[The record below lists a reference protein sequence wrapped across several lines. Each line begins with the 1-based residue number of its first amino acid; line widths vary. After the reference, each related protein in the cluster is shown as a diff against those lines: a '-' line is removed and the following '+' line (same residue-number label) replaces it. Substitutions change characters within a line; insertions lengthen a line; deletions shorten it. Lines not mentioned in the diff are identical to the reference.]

1 MCLYDPIIKP
11 RRDCLRINSAKVN
24 SSGGVNALNME
35 RATNPE
41 WGVTP
46 IVLSDNPMATQ

>member
-1 MCLYDPIIKP
+1 MHPYDPIINP
-11 RRDCLRINSAKVN
+11 RHDGLRVNSAKVN

-41 WGVTP
+41 WGRRPDST
-46 IVLSDNPMATQ
+46 IR